1 MNRIHKLAIPV
12 LLLMMCAA
20 LSCASAQPA
29 IKAEDGGSLP
39 GSIDIGKT
47 FTVLV
52 TEDGSPV
59 GAGTSVTFRLPY
71 DTGDPVLRSTDDDG
85 KVRYKPLVTGTL
97 GIRVLDGTV
106 TVAEATVAVTDITS
120 KTTQPSGSPSG
131 SGSGGDYLP
140 PATPTVTATV
150 APTAPPGATPKV
162 TPVATPVEMVET
174 PPAEVEVETPTATPK
189 PPKTGVP
196 GFTSVF
202 AIAGLLA
209 ALYLVLQRRE

>member
-1 MNRIHKLAIPV
+1 MNRIAIPV

-20 LSCASAQPA
+20 LSGASAQPA

-39 GSIDIGKT
+39 GSIDIGET
-47 FTVLV
+47 FTVLI
-52 TEDGSPV
+52 TDDGSPV
-59 GAGTSVTFRLPY
+59 GTGTNVIFRLPY
-71 DTGDPVLRSTDDDG
+71 DTGDPVYLSTDDNG

-106 TVAEATVAVTDITS
+106 TVAEATVEVTDITS

-140 PATPTVTATV
+140 PATPTVTATA
-150 APTAPPGATPKV
+150 APTAPPVATSEV
-162 TPVATPVEMVET
+162 TPGQVATPVEAVET
-174 PPAEVEVETPTATPK
+174 PAEVEVETPTATPK
-189 PPKTGVP
+189 PPKMGVP